1 MVKLF
6 TLRGDPT
13 GGMLPF
19 FYVSWSAIG
28 AGLALAVTVGLA
40 AGIIPAVLAMRLRVI
55 DALRRV

>member
-1 MVKLF
+1 
-6 TLRGDPT
+6 
-13 GGMLPF
+13 MLPF
-19 FYVSWSAIG
+19 FYVSWTAMG